1 MKFIHFGCWNK
12 DLCVFLNKVNNEYN
26 HLVQTEISAENA
38 RTINKKHSNMSY
50 VLQSLRNNINKNQEK
65 SIKFIIIAG
74 DNYYPDKVKIKKGTK
89 SNNNL
94 KLKSIIVKNLLSGFD
109 CLPKNI
115 ETFILLGNH
124 DIENINSSNIK
135 TKYSKIPEI
144 TEHQNVIYN
153 NYKSYLNPNNSN
165 LNELIIRSSTNNN
178 IKECLIYKIQKFY
191 ANFQKNLNLIYNNVG
206 FRIINST
213 LVIMIDTNLYDM
225 NEGSKELIC
234 YNQIYSNNVN
244 LSNLIDIQNTQVFEI
259 IQSELKDNIKNVVL
273 TGHHPIISSKIKKD
287 KFKTIPI
294 NNIELFIELF
304 RIIPNEIN
312 KYYLCADTHLY
323 QEGIIEFEDQII
335 NQYICGTGGAEKNN
349 TIPIPI
355 NGKSYQINNIK
366 GLDFNY
372 LIKTSQKEN
381 GYLEVD
387 CENDDLK
394 FSFKKI
400 TI

>member
-165 LNELIIRSSTNNN
+165 LNELIRSSTNNN

-372 LIKTSQKEN
+372 LIKISQKEN

>member
-1 MKFIHFGCWNK
+1 
-12 DLCVFLNKVNNEYN
+12 
-26 HLVQTEISAENA
+26 
-38 RTINKKHSNMSY
+38 MSY

-65 SIKFIIIAG
+65 SIIFIIIAG
-74 DNYYPDKVKIKKGTK
+74 DNYYPDQVKIKKGTK

-234 YNQIYSNNVN
+234 YNQIYSSN
-244 LSNLIDIQNTQVFEI
+244 LSLNDLISIQNTQVFEI

-372 LIKTSQKEN
+372 LIKISQKEN

>member
-38 RTINKKHSNMSY
+38 RTINKTHSNMSY

-178 IKECLIYKIQKFY
+178 IKECLIYKIILCKF
-191 ANFQKNLNLIYNNVG
+191 
-206 FRIINST
+206 
-213 LVIMIDTNLYDM
+213 
-225 NEGSKELIC
+225 SK
-234 YNQIYSNNVN
+234 
-244 LSNLIDIQNTQVFEI
+244 
-259 IQSELKDNIKNVVL
+259 
-273 TGHHPIISSKIKKD
+273 
-287 KFKTIPI
+287 KFK
-294 NNIELFIELF
+294 
-304 RIIPNEIN
+304 
-312 KYYLCADTHLY
+312 
-323 QEGIIEFEDQII
+323 
-335 NQYICGTGGAEKNN
+335 
-349 TIPIPI
+349 
-355 NGKSYQINNIK
+355 
-366 GLDFNY
+366 FN
-372 LIKTSQKEN
+372 L
-381 GYLEVD
+381 
-387 CENDDLK
+387 
-394 FSFKKI
+394 
-400 TI
+400 